1 MGSTG
6 KETFRI
12 KWQVLHS
19 KVRSST
25 PRLPGEIR
33 ANPILCL
40 QVGHDGRSAMELL
53 ITTRHSEANDR
64 RDQEFRSVRLRTLS
78 DKILAQLLRGGEPDL
93 KIGIG
98 SAGHGW
104 MRDRHGLGPE
114 APLSPKGGVVLVWV
128 QQTCC
133 QADAGWCPQG
143 PSVTR
148 LRWPF
153 PKMDGVCEGGGST
166 AHSPAALLR

>member
-6 KETFRI
+6 NETFTTR
-12 KWQVLHS
+12 WQVLHS
-19 KVRSST
+19 KVRSSR

-33 ANPILCL
+33 VSPILCL

-53 ITTRHSEANDR
+53 ITPDIQKPLIGT
-64 RDQEFRSVRLRTLS
+64 VRIGPYAFAFLS
-78 DKILAQLLRGGEPDL
+78 DKILAQLLRGREPEL

-128 QQTCC
+128 
-133 QADAGWCPQG
+133 
-143 PSVTR
+143 
-148 LRWPF
+148 
-153 PKMDGVCEGGGST
+153 
-166 AHSPAALLR
+166 H